1 MMLKFVIRIV
11 IHYKGC
17 SFLRVLLYIVS
28 IILANV
34 TTAGMAPFQIGPFLI
49 PPGTFLIGATFILRD
64 VVQEQQGRKRTY
76 LVITAALVLSGVLS
90 FILGDTL
97 TIMIASAISFALS
110 ETTDTEIYSRLKLPM
125 KLRVFWSGTVGGTLD
140 SAVFVIIGLSPIG
153 AGFIPWRFIP
163 MAIAGQV
170 IVKVLMQAM
179 GVGVL
184 SMLPKKLLMA
194 EH

>member
-1 MMLKFVIRIV
+1 
-11 IHYKGC
+11 
-17 SFLRVLLYIVS
+17 LRVLLYIVS
-28 IILANV
+28 IVLANV

-64 VVQEQQGRKRTY
+64 IVQEHHGRKQTY
-76 LVITAALVLSGVLS
+76 VVITTALVLSGVLS
-90 FILGDTL
+90 FLLGDTL
-97 TIMIASAISFALS
+97 TIMFASAISFALS

-179 GVGVL
+179 GVGVI
-184 SMLPKKLLMA
+184 SIIPKKLLIA
-194 EH
+194 ER